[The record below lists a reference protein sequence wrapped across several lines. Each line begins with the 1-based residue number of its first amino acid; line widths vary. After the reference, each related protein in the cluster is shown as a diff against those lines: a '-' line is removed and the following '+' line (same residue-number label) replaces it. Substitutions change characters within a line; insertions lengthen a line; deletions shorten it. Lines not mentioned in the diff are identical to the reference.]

1 MSSKFRDL
9 LFDNIEET
17 VSALGDDVAGLR
29 QQLSEGIESVD
40 DVDVAREHM
49 RRVGN
54 AMKYLD
60 EMFADLDEIS
70 RETCRESICKTRPN
84 PSPKLRPNSQ
94 SLSFGFGPMLD
105 ALRGTSKPEKDEDV
119 KVDGKSES
127 DLNDDCEK
135 RDAKPSDPRKNPL
148 DPVQTSAQ
156 TQADRMIEEVSQKAH
171 KQFGIPLE
179 LARQDVRRV
188 AKVTGFLDAF
198 AAIEAACK

>member
-40 DVDVAREHM
+40 DVDVVREHL

-70 RETCRESICKTRPN
+70 KEACRGALDKIRPHTRP
-84 PSPKLRPNSQ
+84 
-94 SLSFGFGPMLD
+94 
-105 ALRGTSKPEKDEDV
+105 EV
-119 KVDGKSES
+119 
-127 DLNDDCEK
+127 
-135 RDAKPSDPRKNPL
+135 
-148 DPVQTSAQ
+148 
-156 TQADRMIEEVSQKAH
+156 RMIEEVSQKAH